1 MDVRARGE
9 RGCVSLGNDRMRVF
23 IRPKKKCGSL
33 SSSLRAEILNSG
45 DETRA
50 RTCGIVI
57 LLNGFVSSILRRRL
71 RHSGLK
77 FNAIGTA

>member
-1 MDVRARGE
+1 MSVWEMIA
-9 RGCVSLGNDRMRVF
+9 CVYSFDQ
-23 IRPKKKCGSL
+23 KKKCGSL